1 MLHFY
6 AHLKHQKTS
15 FGFLTFLVDIRME
28 HLGKLENHS
37 EFIRTT
43 MHAIDCVLQK
53 YSKKIFYNV
62 LINSL
67 NFFNKKPLRRK
78 QVKF

>member
-28 HLGKLENHS
+28 HLRKLENRS